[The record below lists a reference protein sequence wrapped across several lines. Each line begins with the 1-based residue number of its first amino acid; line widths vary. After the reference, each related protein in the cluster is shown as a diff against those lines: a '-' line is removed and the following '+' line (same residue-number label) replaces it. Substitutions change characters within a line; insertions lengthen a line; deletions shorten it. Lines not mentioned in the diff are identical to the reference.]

1 MNKIRFKTRIFETI
15 YFIVFGLFITTIT
28 CLLAFKVYKES
39 LTAFIICLFC
49 SLFILVFFIILSLVF
64 YQYCE
69 FIDNTF
75 VFRCPLYIIKKIK
88 INEIVKYDRCSIYE
102 KSTRTSIIYP
112 VIRIYISEPKYKI
125 KYKYLV
131 NKKSQY
137 FHIYDVNNN
146 YDTFLKI
153 INNKILNKEN
163 S

>member
-39 LTAFIICLFC
+39 LIGFIICLSC
-49 SLFILVFFIILSLVF
+49 SLFLLVLFIIISLVF

-112 VIRIYISEPKYKI
+112 VIRIYISEPKYKT

-131 NKKSQY
+131 DKKSQY
-137 FHIYDVNNN
+137 FHIYDVKDN
-146 YDTFLKI
+146 YEIFLKV
-153 INNKILNKEN
+153 INNKF
-163 S
+163 

>member
-28 CLLAFKVYKES
+28 CLMAFKVYKES
-39 LTAFIICLFC
+39 LIGFIICLFC
-49 SLFILVFFIILSLVF
+49 SLFLLVLFIIISLVF

-112 VIRIYISEPKYKI
+112 VIRIYISEPKYKT
-125 KYKYLV
+125 KYK
-131 NKKSQY
+131 
-137 FHIYDVNNN
+137 
-146 YDTFLKI
+146 
-153 INNKILNKEN
+153 
-163 S
+163 

>member
-49 SLFILVFFIILSLVF
+49 SLFLLVLFIIISLVF

-112 VIRIYISEPKYKI
+112 VIRIYISEPKYKT

-137 FHIYDVNNN
+137 FHIYDVKDN
-146 YDTFLKI
+146 YEIFLKI
-153 INNKILNKEN
+153 INNKF
-163 S
+163 

>member
-49 SLFILVFFIILSLVF
+49 SLSLLVFFIILSLVF
-64 YQYCE
+64 CQYCE

-88 INEIVKYDRCSIYE
+88 INEIIKYDRCSIYE
-102 KSTRTSIIYP
+102 KSTRTSNIYP
-112 VIRIYISEPKYKI
+112 VIRIYISEPKYKT

-137 FHIYDVNNN
+137 FHIYDVKDN
-146 YDTFLKI
+146 YEIFLKI
-153 INNKILNKEN
+153 INNKF
-163 S
+163 

>member
-49 SLFILVFFIILSLVF
+49 SLFLLVLFIIISLVF

-112 VIRIYISEPKYKI
+112 VIRI
-125 KYKYLV
+125 
-131 NKKSQY
+131 
-137 FHIYDVNNN
+137 
-146 YDTFLKI
+146 
-153 INNKILNKEN
+153 
-163 S
+163 